1 MGGGREGKGR
11 EGEREGRS
19 SLRARFLAAG
29 IGGRVGWGGAV
40 RDLARRLDLGRV
52 LLLSTV
58 FFLLTF
64 IKFLTQNK
72 DIWKRMHSRKKKGG
86 KRTCAKK
93 QAKFMIRHLSLLRI
107 NFSTL

>member
-1 MGGGREGKGR
+1 MFVKSTRFKQVCQLLL
-11 EGEREGRS
+11 
-19 SLRARFLAAG
+19 SL
-29 IGGRVGWGGAV
+29 IV
-40 RDLARRLDLGRV
+40 DPGRV

-72 DIWKRMHSRKKKGG
+72 DIWKKMHSRKKKGE

>member
-11 EGEREGRS
+11 GKGGGS
-19 SLRARFLAAG
+19 SLRARSLAAG

-72 DIWKRMHSRKKKGG
+72 DIWKRMHSRKKKGE